1 MNMTAKKSSSNKSDI
16 ARSEVRITVADQVR
30 ELTIE
35 TTADRDEVLSLI
47 KKSLESSQPLVL
59 TDTRGRNYVVPATK
73 IGSVEIGDISER
85 RVGFAGA

>member
-1 MNMTAKKSSSNKSDI
+1 MTTKKSGTSKSDS
-16 ARSEVRITVADQVR
+16 AKSEVRISVTDQVR

-35 TTADRDEVLSLI
+35 TTSDREEVLTMI
-47 KKSLESSQPLVL
+47 KKSLSSSEPLVL
-59 TDTRGRNYVVPATK
+59 TDTRGRQIVVPSSK

>member
-1 MNMTAKKSSSNKSDI
+1 MTTKKSAAGKSDV
-16 ARSEVRITVADQVR
+16 AKSEVRISVADQVR

-35 TTADRDEVLSLI
+35 TASDREEVVGLVKKALS
-47 KKSLESSQPLVL
+47 SSEPLVL
-59 TDTRGRNYVVPATK
+59 TDTRGRQFVVPANK

>member
-1 MNMTAKKSSSNKSDI
+1 MTTKKSSPAKSES
-16 ARSEVRITVADQVR
+16 ARSEVRISVADQVR

-35 TTADRDEVLSLI
+35 TSADREEVLAMI
-47 KKSLESSQPLVL
+47 KKALTASEPLVL
-59 TDTRGRNYVVPATK
+59 TDTRGRQYVVPASK

>member
-1 MNMTAKKSSSNKSDI
+1 MTTKKSGASKSES
-16 ARSEVRITVADQVR
+16 ARSEVRISVADQVR

-35 TTADRDEVLSLI
+35 TTSDREEVLGMI
-47 KKSLESSQPLVL
+47 KKSLSASEPLVL
-59 TDTRGRNYVVPATK
+59 TDTRGRQYVVPASK

>member
-1 MNMTAKKSSSNKSDI
+1 MTTKKSGTSKSDS
-16 ARSEVRITVADQVR
+16 AKSEVRISVTDQVR

-35 TTADRDEVLSLI
+35 TTSDREEVLSMI
-47 KKSLESSQPLVL
+47 KKSLSSSEPLVL
-59 TDTRGRNYVVPATK
+59 TDTRGRQIVVPSSK

>member
-1 MNMTAKKSSSNKSDI
+1 MTTKKSAAGKSDV
-16 ARSEVRITVADQVR
+16 AKSEVRISVADQVR

-35 TTADRDEVLSLI
+35 TASDREEGVGLVKKALS
-47 KKSLESSQPLVL
+47 SSEPLVL
-59 TDTRGRNYVVPATK
+59 TDTRGRQFVVPANK

>member
-1 MNMTAKKSSSNKSDI
+1 MTTKKSGASKSDS
-16 ARSEVRITVADQVR
+16 AKSEVRISVTDQVR

-35 TTADRDEVLSLI
+35 TSSDREEVLTMI
-47 KKSLESSQPLVL
+47 KKSLSSSEPLVL
-59 TDTRGRNYVVPATK
+59 TDTRGRQFVVPSSK

>member
-1 MNMTAKKSSSNKSDI
+1 MTTKKSSIGKSEG
-16 ARSEVRITVADQVR
+16 ARSEVRISVADQVR

-35 TTADRDEVLSLI
+35 TSADREEVLAMI
-47 KKSLESSQPLVL
+47 KKALTSSEPLVL
-59 TDTRGRNYVVPATK
+59 TDTRGRQYVVPASK

>member
-1 MNMTAKKSSSNKSDI
+1 MTSKKSSSNKSDM
-16 ARSEVRITVADQVR
+16 ARSEVRISVADQVR

-47 KKSLESSQPLVL
+47 KKALESSQPLVL
-59 TDTRGRNYVVPATK
+59 TDIRGRNYVVPATK

>member
-1 MNMTAKKSSSNKSDI
+1 MTTKKSAAGKSDV
-16 ARSEVRITVADQVR
+16 AKSEVRISVADQVR

-35 TTADRDEVLSLI
+35 TASDREEVVELV
-47 KKSLESSQPLVL
+47 KKALGSSEPLVL
-59 TDTRGRNYVVPATK
+59 TDTRGRQFVVPANK

>member
-1 MNMTAKKSSSNKSDI
+1 MNMTTKKSSSNKSDV

-35 TTADRDEVLSLI
+35 TTADRDEVLSLV
-47 KKSLESSQPLVL
+47 KKSLESSQPLIL

>member
-1 MNMTAKKSSSNKSDI
+1 MTSKKISSNKSDM
-16 ARSEVRITVADQVR
+16 ARSEVRISVADQVR

-35 TTADRDEVLSLI
+35 TSTDRDEVLLLI
-47 KKSLESSQPLVL
+47 KKALESSQPLVL
-59 TDTRGRNYVVPATK
+59 TDIRGRNYVVPAAK

>member
-1 MNMTAKKSSSNKSDI
+1 MTTKKSGTSKSDS
-16 ARSEVRITVADQVR
+16 AKSEVRISVTDQVR

-35 TTADRDEVLSLI
+35 TSSDREEVLTMI
-47 KKSLESSQPLVL
+47 KKSLSSSEPLVL
-59 TDTRGRNYVVPATK
+59 TDTRGRQFVVPSSK

>member
-1 MNMTAKKSSSNKSDI
+1 MTTKKSAAGKSDV
-16 ARSEVRITVADQVR
+16 AKSEVRISVADQVR

-35 TTADRDEVLSLI
+35 TSSDREEVVGLVKKALS
-47 KKSLESSQPLVL
+47 SSEPLVL
-59 TDTRGRNYVVPATK
+59 TDTRGRQFVVPANK

>member
-1 MNMTAKKSSSNKSDI
+1 MTSKKSSSNKSDM
-16 ARSEVRITVADQVR
+16 ARSEVRISVADQVR

-35 TTADRDEVLSLI
+35 TSTDRDEVLALI
-47 KKSLESSQPLVL
+47 KKALESSQPLVL
-59 TDTRGRNYVVPATK
+59 TDIRGRNYVVPSAK

>member
-1 MNMTAKKSSSNKSDI
+1 M
-16 ARSEVRITVADQVR
+16 ARSEVRISVADQVR

-35 TTADRDEVLSLI
+35 TTSDRDEVLEMIKQSLV
-47 KKSLESSQPLVL
+47 SSQPLVL
-59 TDTRGRNYVVPATK
+59 SDTRGRQYVVPSSK